1 MGLWNGA
8 LLAVPVTPVLTPTS
22 GGLDLGMHC
31 SDVREPCCSLK
42 ENTERNPESERAA
55 TRFKQPIVAATLLG
69 T

>member
-22 GGLDLGMHC
+22 GGLDLGMCC
-31 SDVREPCCSLK
+31 SDVRESCFLK
-42 ENTERNPESERAA
+42 ENTKRNPDFEKALIH
-55 TRFKQPIVAATLLG
+55 FKQPIVAATSLS